1 MKVVNIKIYNM
12 VKEKELLTLD
22 INQNSITFLT
32 GYNGTCKTSILQA
45 IHKTICEFSD
55 SKFPISRKKWGLELS
70 FDDKSKIMNIC
81 FPPNKEGLSDHE
93 FFEKY
98 MKEIKGDN
106 LKNFFDTYKT
116 VQDKEGSMNIAL
128 ESYYSSNMKYFINT
142 DKRTES
148 DESHTLMT
156 QNLIEHYKINNDQNI
171 VKSILFN
178 DEMVSLSFNN
188 EFKDKKSLEKLDVF
202 SQKNNIDKTL
212 FFQIE
217 LYKNNSTNSSFNKE
231 LYTTLKKYIKKDSIH
246 KFDEEINNS
255 LTSNNDQEF
264 FIEKINS
271 FFKKTN
277 REIKFNTFDN
287 FYYERNH
294 EMIKWYD
301 FSKGEKFLLVQML
314 LAYNFRNDNCIF
326 LFDEPDSYL
335 HIEWQQMLLTGLKEV
350 SPNSTFIIAS
360 HSPSLISKETKI
372 KFVNLN
378 KYIV

>member
-1 MKVVNIKIYNM
+1 
-12 VKEKELLTLD
+12 
-22 INQNSITFLT
+22 
-32 GYNGTCKTSILQA
+32 
-45 IHKTICEFSD
+45 
-55 SKFPISRKKWGLELS
+55 
-70 FDDKSKIMNIC
+70 MNIC
-81 FPPNKEGLSDHE
+81 FPPNKEGLTDHE

-106 LKNFFDTYKT
+106 LKSFFDTYKN
-116 VQDKEGSMNIAL
+116 VHDKDGSMNIAL
-128 ESYYSSNMKYFINT
+128 ESYHSSNMKYFINT

-148 DESHTLMT
+148 DESHILMT
-156 QNLIEHYKINNDQNI
+156 KKLIEHYKKNNDQNI
-171 VKSILFN
+171 VKTVLFN

-202 SQKNNIDKTL
+202 SQNNNIDKTL

-217 LYKNNSTNSSFNKE
+217 LYKNNNTTSSINKE
-231 LYTTLKKYIKKDSIH
+231 LYSNLKKYIKRDAMR
-246 KFDEEINNS
+246 KFNEEINNS
-255 LTSNNDQEF
+255 LITNNDHEF

-271 FFKKTN
+271 FFNKTN

-287 FYYERNH
+287 FYYEKNH
-294 EMIKWYD
+294 EIIKWYD

-335 HIEWQQMLLTGLKEV
+335 HIEWQKMLLSGLKEV

-378 KYIV
+378 KYIL